1 MLLVGGGDRWI
12 GGARSAMIASSGG
25 SFMGVLATRVRHA
38 AHSLGH
44 GFGSS
49 LIPIISAES

>member
-1 MLLVGGGDRWI
+1 MLLVVGGDRWI

-25 SFMGVLATRVRHA
+25 FFMGVLATRVRHA
-38 AHSLGH
+38 AHNLGH

-49 LIPIISAES
+49 LILITSAES